1 MDKIEFIKVAVI
13 NSNGGH
19 PILFIIDIV
28 KNILLTIIGI
38 NYLFVMFIGILI
50 NMMSGELKSD
60 ERWKD

>member
-1 MDKIEFIKVAVI
+1 MAVI